1 MTTLS
6 TVVTL
11 ANPRRL
17 AYEALAE
24 IWKPPPPVDYES
36 WAIDN
41 ISFTDRESQFPGP
54 FNPDIFP
61 YFSEIYR
68 ALGPDDPCRI
78 VTVKASAQ
86 VGKTILATVFTL
98 GSLDL
103 DPCDFLFVHPTEENA
118 RRWSKLKLKAMLDAS
133 PRMRELFPEKSRDG
147 GDSMLFKERADGR
160 GSLLIS
166 GANSPASL
174 SQVSMRRQV
183 QDDLA
188 KWETNAAGDP
198 EDQANSRSRAF
209 EFAKVLKISTPL
221 VAPGCRI
228 TRNFE
233 QGSQESFFVPCPHC
247 GHEQTLDAENF
258 IANIDEENPE
268 KSCFS
273 CIECGGLI
281 QEHHRRE
288 MLRRGRWIARNPK
301 AIREH
306 RSFYIWSAYSLLQ
319 SFERIAREWLAA
331 RGSPDKE
338 KVVANDNFGQAYRVK
353 GEAPPW
359 EDLRNRGDAIGHR
372 RGTIPA
378 DGLVLTLGVD
388 VNGDW
393 LNWQLLAWTRD
404 GRRHVV
410 DYGRIDGLITAP
422 ETHAKLDALLASKWR
437 HESGRELGADLLG
450 IDGNAWTEDVW
461 DWAKRH
467 PMSKVVML
475 RGVDGDNQPL
485 IARVKKERHRKTG
498 KLLKYSS
505 RFYNFATSILKWS
518 LYRNLPKSD
527 PLERG
532 FVGLPVG
539 MGDDYYKELTAER
552 RVEKKKVKD
561 RTGFSVYEWIKDPGQ
576 RNEALDTMVQAEAAA
591 IKFGVRDMPPATW
604 DRYEAERAGPI
615 VHGQLD
621 LEDMLHRTPSPSA
634 AAQAAPAPAKAAG
647 PKKLSDFAAR
657 LGKLG
662 Q

>member
-1 MTTLS
+1 MTIA
-6 TVVTL
+6 L

-17 AYEALAE
+17 AYEAMAE
-24 IWKPPPPVDYES
+24 VMTPPPPVDYEA
-36 WAIDN
+36 WAIRN

-78 VTVKASAQ
+78 VTTAASAQ

-118 RRWSKLKLKAMLDAS
+118 RRWSKLKLTAMLNAS
-133 PRMRELFPEKSRDG
+133 PRMRQLFPEKSRDG
-147 GDSMLFKERADGR
+147 ADSVLFKERADGR
-160 GSLLIS
+160 GSILIS

-209 EFAKVLKISTPL
+209 EFAKILKISTPL
-221 VAPGCRI
+221 VMPGCRV

-233 QGSQESFFVPCPHC
+233 QGSQEFYFVPCPHC
-247 GHEQTLDAENF
+247 GHEQTLDVENF
-258 IANIDEENPE
+258 IASIDEENPE
-268 KSCFS
+268 NSCFS

-281 QEHHRRE
+281 EEHHRPE
-288 MLRRGRWIARNPK
+288 MLRRGRWVARNPK
-301 AIREH
+301 ALREH
-306 RSFYIWSAYSLLQ
+306 RSFYIWSAYSRLQ

-331 RGSPDKE
+331 RGTPDKE
-338 KVVANDNFGQAYRVK
+338 KVFFNDTAGKAYKVK

-359 EDLRNRGDAIGHR
+359 EDVRNRADGAGHSR
-372 RGTIPA
+372 RTVPA
-378 DGLVLTLGVD
+378 AGLVLTVGVD
-388 VNGDW
+388 VQDGW
-393 LNWQLLAWTRD
+393 LAWQAVAWTRD
-404 GRRHVV
+404 GRRYVV
-410 DYGRIDGLITAP
+410 DYARIDGHISQP
-422 ETHAKLDALLASKWR
+422 ETYPKIDALLHSRWR
-437 HESGRELGADLLG
+437 HESGREMGVDLLA

-461 DWAKRH
+461 GWAKRH
-467 PMSKVVML
+467 PTSKVVMV

-485 IARVKKERHRKTG
+485 IARVKKERNRKTG

-518 LYRNLPKSD
+518 LYRNLPKND

-532 FVGLPVG
+532 FVGFPVG
-539 MGDDYYKELTAER
+539 MGDDYFKELTAER
-552 RVEKKKVKD
+552 RIEKKDKS
-561 RTGFSVYEWIKDPGQ
+561 GFSKFEWIKDHDQ
-576 RNEALDTMVQAEAAA
+576 RNEALDTMCQAEAAA
-591 IKFGVRDMPPATW
+591 IKYGVRDMPPAAW
-604 DRYEAERAGPI
+604 NRLEAERAAPLQAAQI
-615 VHGQLD
+615 DIED
-621 LEDMLHRTPSPSA
+621 LMLHPRA
-634 AAQAAPAPAKAAG
+634 AASEEQESRQPVEPPRQATAAHPAPRNDWIDAG
-647 PKKLSDFAAR
+647 KNWL
-657 LGKLG
+657 
-662 Q
+662 